1 MGNENEGEAMGNG
14 INENGG
20 EAIENEIIEN
30 EGEVVGIEINEN
42 EVGGMPNENG
52 GKVVGDENEG
62 DAMVGVDAGNENG
75 DEIGEWNYYVP
86 SFGFLIHLYDFLER
100 DNLPP
105 WDEPRN
111 DDDDDDYYEPEI
123 PLHYDNYNEY
133 HEAMNALNV
142 EYDED
147 VEDENDE
154 DVMDEDEGGA
164 GVEDIGGDENDVGG
178 EEPGQTNQQ
187 EAPRTLPIVDQI
199 SVKRI
204 SNFINKVRNTK
215 LNKCYGSST

>member
-1 MGNENEGEAMGNG
+1 MMMM
-14 INENGG
+14 I
-20 EAIENEIIEN
+20 
-30 EGEVVGIEINEN
+30 
-42 EVGGMPNENG
+42 
-52 GKVVGDENEG
+52 
-62 DAMVGVDAGNENG
+62 
-75 DEIGEWNYYVP
+75 Y
-86 SFGFLIHLYDFLER
+86 
-100 DNLPP
+100 
-105 WDEPRN
+105 
-111 DDDDDDYYEPEI
+111 YYEPEI

-133 HEAMNALNV
+133 HEAMNV

-178 EEPGQTNQQ
+178 EEPGQPNQQ

-204 SNFINKVRNTK
+204 SNFDDDDDE
-215 LNKCYGSST
+215 